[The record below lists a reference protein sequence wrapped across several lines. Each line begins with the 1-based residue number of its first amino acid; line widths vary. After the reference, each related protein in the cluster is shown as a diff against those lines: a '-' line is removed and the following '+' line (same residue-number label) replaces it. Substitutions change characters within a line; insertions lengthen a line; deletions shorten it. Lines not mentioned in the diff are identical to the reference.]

1 MENVAFL
8 TNTKPDNDLIAGV
21 QLGNRDAMQD
31 LFVAHQRRVFS
42 IALNYFGGDHS
53 KADDVVQQV
62 FLKLFTSMNFRGESA
77 LTTWLYRLTV
87 NACIDESRKSR
98 RWFGLTAWFSGDGEP
113 SARFSLDDA
122 IRIGELASEV
132 QAAIATLK
140 PNYRLPIVLK
150 YVEELS
156 YQQIADVLGCSI
168 GTVSSRINRGHKL
181 LAEKLGHLK
190 GEIKG

>member
-1 MENVAFL
+1 MTEDRPQSDVIANVQRG
-8 TNTKPDNDLIAGV
+8 D
-21 QLGNRDAMQD
+21 REAMHT
-31 LFVAHQRRVFS
+31 LFVEHQRRVFS

-53 KADDVVQQV
+53 KADDVTQQV
-62 FLKLFTSMNFRGESA
+62 FLKLFTSMTYRGESEF
-77 LTTWLYRLTV
+77 TTWLYRLTV
-87 NACIDESRKSR
+87 NACIDESRKLR
-98 RWFGLTAWFSGDGEP
+98 RWFGLADWFGGDSEP
-113 SARFSLDDA
+113 AAKFSLDDG
-122 IRIGELASEV
+122 IRTGELASEV
-132 QAAIATLK
+132 QTAIGTLK
-140 PNYRLPIVLK
+140 PIYRLPIVLK